1 MKRKAYIK
9 PQMDVVPFYGGDL
22 LDTVLP
28 GSNVGYEQ
36 WGKEFDLEF
45 EKKEDLGKYF
55 FFNDPWEVAED

>member
-1 MKRKAYIK
+1 
-9 PQMDVVPFYGGDL
+9 MDVVPFYGGDL

-28 GSNVGYEQ
+28 GSNVGNEQ